1 MSKPLCEHFLGG
13 VGALVALLENGRE
26 NLAAP
31 PTQWR
36 LPSLRALGGFC
47 LLVCLLLPVL
57 APLFWLLGS
66 WGAFDAEVWTH
77 FYQTQFG
84 ILIGN
89 TFSLLFGVGFFATL
103 LGVLSAW
110 AVVRYDFPGRRW
122 LEWLL
127 VLPLAIP
134 AYVLAFV
141 MEGWLGVGGVW
152 YQACAPWLGRACE
165 VSSGLKAI
173 LTLSLVL
180 YPYVYLLARVAF
192 LQQSPRLLAVSRTL
206 GLSSRAVFWRVGLP
220 LARPAIIAGLALV
233 LMEAAADFGAVSVFN
248 FDTFTTAVYKMWF
261 GLFNLPAA
269 TQLASVLMT
278 AMFFLVVM
286 ERVSRRRLRYESE
299 NSRAAAVKALRGW
312 RQWGASCLLWLLTI
326 VAFVGPVVQLV
337 LWASQVYDQGVLRRL
352 IVLLEHTAAL
362 ASFAALL
369 ILCGAAALL
378 AIQRT
383 LAGRLPQFWLELA
396 NLGYAI
402 PGTVLAVAV
411 MLTLNRLDEWMAA
424 SGWFEGQ
431 SWWVGGILGLLVAYW
446 VRFLS
451 VTVRPISASLAM
463 IKPSLGEAARSLGMS
478 EFVVWWRVYL
488 PLTLPGIVTGLL
500 AAFVEVAKEM
510 PATLLLRPFG
520 WDTLAVNIYE
530 LTSEG
535 EWHRAAWPGLTLVF
549 LGLIPV
555 YLLIRRSRSRDPKP
569 ATRRDAFGQSEEN
582 TFI

>member
-1 MSKPLCEHFLGG
+1 M
-13 VGALVALLENGRE
+13 VALLENGRE
-26 NLAAP
+26 DADVP
-31 PTQWR
+31 SYQFR
-36 LPSLRALGGFC
+36 LPRLRTLGSAGF
-47 LLVCLLLPVL
+47 LACLLLPIL

-66 WGAFDAEVWTH
+66 WAEFDAEVWAH

-84 ILIGN
+84 LLVGN
-89 TFSLLFGVGFFATL
+89 TFLLLFGVGFLAAL
-103 LGVLSAW
+103 MGVLSAW
-110 AVVRYDFPGRRW
+110 AVVRYEFPGKRW

-127 VLPLAIP
+127 VLPLAVP

-141 MEGWLGVGGVW
+141 MEGWLGVGGLW
-152 YQACAPWLGRACE
+152 YQACAPFLGRACE

-233 LMEAAADFGAVSVFN
+233 LMEVVADFGAVSVFN

-269 TQLASVLMT
+269 TQLASVLMS

-286 ERVSRRRLRYESE
+286 ERMSRRRLRYESE
-299 NSRAAAVKALRGW
+299 NSQAAAVKILHGW
-312 RQWGASCLLWLLTI
+312 RQWGVSGLLWLLALI
-326 VAFVGPVVQLV
+326 AFIGPVIQLLV
-337 LWASQVYDQGVLRRL
+337 WASQVYDKGSLARL
-352 IVLLEHTAAL
+352 LVLLEHTAAL
-362 ASFAALL
+362 ASLAALL
-369 ILCGAAALL
+369 ILAGAAALL

-383 LAGRLPQFWLELA
+383 LAGRLPQFWFEMA

-424 SGWFEGQ
+424 TGWFEGQ
-431 SWWVGGILGLLVAYW
+431 AWWVGGIAGLLVAYW

-451 VTVRPISASLAM
+451 VTVRPIAASLAT
-463 IKPSLGEAARSLGMS
+463 IKPSLGEAARSLGAS
-478 EFVVWWRVYL
+478 EIAVWFRVYL

-555 YLLIRRSRSRDPKP
+555 YLLIRRSRGRDPKP
-569 ATRRDAFGQSEEN
+569 VTRRDAFGQSEEN
-582 TFI
+582 AFT